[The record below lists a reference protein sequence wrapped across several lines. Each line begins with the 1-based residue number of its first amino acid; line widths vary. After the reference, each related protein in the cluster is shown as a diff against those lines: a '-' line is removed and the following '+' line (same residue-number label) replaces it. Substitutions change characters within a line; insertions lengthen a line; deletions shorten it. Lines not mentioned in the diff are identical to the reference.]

1 MLRLLGIE
9 YIALNPGASYRG
21 FHDSLVNYNGNER
34 PAMVLCNHEEI
45 AVAVAHGYAKLAGKP
60 MAASLHSNVG
70 LLHGSMGIFDAF
82 VDRQPILIFGGTG
95 PMDSTRRRPWIDWIH
110 TANGQ
115 GGAVRDFTK
124 WEHQPSSI
132 EAFPEA
138 ILRGW
143 HVAVTEPAGPVY
155 ICLDAGLQEARIE
168 RPIALPD
175 LAHYSPPAPAAADPE
190 AVRDAARWL
199 AAAQFPVIMLG
210 QTAQTQDAWDRLRE
224 LAELLGAAVV
234 TENRGM
240 ASFPSTH
247 ALQQC
252 GVGGRAG
259 AESAEM
265 LRQADVVLAL
275 NRIDVMGS
283 LRTALGGGG
292 DPRHQAAPSPAAAGG
307 DGLGAR
313 WPKLINV
320 SLDHLAVR
328 SWTTDY
334 FELPAAD
341 LPLAANAERTVD
353 ALLEEVR
360 RIMQDD
366 FGARGRAEQRV
377 ERHRARRAEL
387 EDRWRHTRLE
397 RWDMEPI
404 SMERTVGEL
413 RTALGDAYPDTVVA
427 RVHGTWPSGVWD
439 FTRPGSFIGGDGGA
453 GVGSGPGMAVGIA
466 LAAKAHGR
474 PVISFNGDGD
484 TLMSPTALW
493 TAAHHRIPLLYL
505 VVNNRSY
512 YNDEEHQERMAVQR
526 SRPVE
531 NRWIGQRIDDPPV
544 DFASVAR
551 GLGLEGFGPIADP
564 DDLADTFKAALQ
576 VVREG
581 DPVLVDVHITPR

>member
-1 MLRLLGIE
+1 
-9 YIALNPGASYRG
+9 
-21 FHDSLVNYNGNER
+21 
-34 PAMVLCNHEEI
+34 
-45 AVAVAHGYAKLAGKP
+45 
-60 MAASLHSNVG
+60 
-70 LLHGSMGIFDAF
+70 
-82 VDRQPILIFGGTG
+82 
-95 PMDSTRRRPWIDWIH
+95 
-110 TANGQ
+110 
-115 GGAVRDFTK
+115 
-124 WEHQPSSI
+124 
-132 EAFPEA
+132 
-138 ILRGW
+138 
-143 HVAVTEPAGPVY
+143 
-155 ICLDAGLQEARIE
+155 
-168 RPIALPD
+168 
-175 LAHYSPPAPAAADPE
+175 
-190 AVRDAARWL
+190 
-199 AAAQFPVIMLG
+199 
-210 QTAQTQDAWDRLRE
+210 
-224 LAELLGAAVV
+224 
-234 TENRGM
+234 
-240 ASFPSTH
+240 
-247 ALQQC
+247 
-252 GVGGRAG
+252 
-259 AESAEM
+259 M